1 MNKNDNDDTRES
13 GMRVS
18 YATTIWKDG
27 IATRI
32 PDYLSDLTA
41 VAVARISRDGRLMEG
56 NRAFFD
62 LMADDMPTKAGTDV
76 RDVFVNPRFDQ
87 FAGRGVP
94 KGGSEHVIYEGILN
108 LGRRNRRAVSLH
120 GSIRADENAL
130 FVVAEHNV
138 TVMEQLNV
146 SLSILNGELADM
158 QRELAR
164 LNRQLSHQ
172 QDLAEA
178 ALEDRNILLEALSME
193 NDTDRN

>member
-1 MNKNDNDDTRES
+1 
-13 GMRVS
+13 MRVS
-18 YATTIWKDG
+18 YATMIG
-27 IATRI
+27 EYGMATRI

-94 KGGSEHVIYEGILN
+94 KDGSEHVIYEGILN